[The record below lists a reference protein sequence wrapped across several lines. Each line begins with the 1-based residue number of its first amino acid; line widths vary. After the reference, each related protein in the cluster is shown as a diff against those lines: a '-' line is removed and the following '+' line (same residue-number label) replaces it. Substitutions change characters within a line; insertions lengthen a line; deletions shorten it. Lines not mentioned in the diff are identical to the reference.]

1 MAKYQCNCLDHEEEI
16 GKVVISVENGE
27 IVSSAKCP
35 CGQTMEL
42 SEPKVGF
49 PSLGRMNRNGSSY

>member
-16 GKVVISVENGE
+16 SKVTISVENGKV
-27 IVSSAKCP
+27 VSSAQCP
-35 CGQTMEL
+35 CGQAMEL
-42 SEPKVGF
+42 AHPKTGF

>member
-1 MAKYQCNCLDHEEEI
+1 MAKYKCSCSDHEEEI
-16 GKVVISVENGE
+16 SEVTISVKDGE
-27 IVSSAKCP
+27 VVSSAQCP
-35 CGQTMEL
+35 CGKTMEL